1 MMVFCC
7 KLSPCERIQGSAP
20 LGGTF
25 GSGAGDRY
33 RRISTRPTKDR
44 MPKAISIPRTITRIN
59 GSLPPGDAVLVVW
72 VTTTGAAVGA
82 RATGGLSAGAG
93 VAVGT
98 AVGVA
103 VGTGTS
109 VGVALSAAGG
119 GGMGVGGAG
128 AGVGVGLGLAVAL
141 ALTVKELEVACCPFP
156 YVTMATTEL
165 SGCAG
170 TV

>member
-1 MMVFCC
+1 
-7 KLSPCERIQGSAP
+7 
-20 LGGTF
+20 
-25 GSGAGDRY
+25 
-33 RRISTRPTKDR
+33 
-44 MPKAISIPRTITRIN
+44 MPKATSIQRTINKIN
-59 GSLPPGDAVLVVW
+59 GSLPPGDAVLVIW

-82 RATGGLSAGAG
+82 RDTVGLGAGAG

-103 VGTGTS
+103 AGTS
-109 VGVALSAAGG
+109 VGVATSTTGG
-119 GGMGVGGAG
+119 GGMGVGGGG
-128 AGVGVGLGLAVAL
+128 AGVGVGLGLAIAL
-141 ALTVKELEVACCPFP
+141 ALTVKELEVACCPLP

>member
-20 LGGTF
+20 LAGIF

-72 VTTTGAAVGA
+72 VTTIGAAVGA
-82 RATGGLSAGAG
+82 RATVGLGAGAG
-93 VAVGT
+93 VFAGT

-109 VGVALSAAGG
+109 VGVAMSTTGG
-119 GGMGVGGAG
+119 GGMGVG